1 MAMPNYFLIRS
12 KTVGI
17 LNKLDGELIS
27 TSLYVIGINNR
38 QNNPGRRFGIKPG
51 TAKQQSTIYRRAIIA

>member
-17 LNKLDGELIS
+17 LNKLEGELKG
-27 TSLYVIGINNR
+27 TSLYVAGIN
-38 QNNPGRRFGIKPG
+38 K
-51 TAKQQSTIYRRAIIA
+51 